1 MNDTHVT
8 IRGWIGGEPRMF
20 SNRTNGSG
28 TDSNRA
34 TTIFRVGVTPRY
46 FSRHDNQFTDGVTT
60 WYSVRC
66 YGALA
71 TNASLSLKKGMPVIV
86 RGRLTTR
93 LWIDKSGEQ
102 QREMSI
108 IADSVGV
115 ELSSGIA
122 SYGKRSDAVVQPQPG
137 EPGWTGESENA
148 TPAQGWNG
156 TGADGGDQLP
166 DDDAGE
172 TGQDGVVDEDG
183 VVLDDADPADL
194 DDLQESDYDEE
205 ERALVDA

>member
-66 YGALA
+66 YGDLA
-71 TNASLSLKKGMPVIV
+71 ENVSRSIHKGSPVLI
-86 RGRLTTR
+86 RGRLSPRTWTDKDGRTR
-93 LWIDKSGEQ
+93 TDYAIA
-102 QREMSI
+102 
-108 IADSVGV
+108 ADSVAIDLNTGWATFV
-115 ELSSGIA
+115 RTRKQSLEPIE
-122 SYGKRSDAVVQPQPG
+122 G
-137 EPGWTGESENA
+137 EPAHAASADDEAPPPSLDAMHGEEIAEPVEPELEESA
-148 TPAQGWNG
+148 
-156 TGADGGDQLP
+156 
-166 DDDAGE
+166 AG
-172 TGQDGVVDEDG
+172 
-183 VVLDDADPADL
+183 VL
-194 DDLQESDYDEE
+194 Q
-205 ERALVDA
+205 ALA